1 MLEHTLLSIL
11 RFCLYF
17 GSALVA
23 LVIFK
28 SVYTLITP
36 QDEWKLIK
44 EQRNVAAAIGLGGS
58 VVGFSLALASAI
70 SNSVSLWDCITWAF
84 VALLAQTFAFAIV
97 RFIYMPKIVQ
107 RLEEGEVSAGV
118 ILASVSIAVG
128 VLNAACMTY

>member
-1 MLEHTLLSIL
+1 MLEHTLTGIL

-17 GSALVA
+17 GSALIA
-23 LVIFK
+23 LLVFK
-28 SVYTLITP
+28 SIYTLITP

-70 SNSVSLWDCITWAF
+70 SNSVSLIDCIIWAA

-107 RLEEGEVSAGV
+107 RLEQGEMGAGIV
-118 ILASVSIAVG
+118 LASVSIAVG
-128 VLNAACMTY
+128 LLNAASMTY